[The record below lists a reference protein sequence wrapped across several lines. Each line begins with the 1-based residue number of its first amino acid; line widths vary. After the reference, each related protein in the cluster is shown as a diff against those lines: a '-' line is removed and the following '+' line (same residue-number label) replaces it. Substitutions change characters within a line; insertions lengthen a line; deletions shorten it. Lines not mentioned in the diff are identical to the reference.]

1 MFLLS
6 SLAVIFQFMAAGA
19 SGMTGHS
26 ALCHVVVGFENDRET
41 AAHQRHLTAGDT
53 VLVLTIKLII
63 ATEKPVQVSH
73 SEKI

>member
-1 MFLLS
+1 
-6 SLAVIFQFMAAGA
+6 
-19 SGMTGHS
+19 MTGHS

-41 AAHQRHLTAGDT
+41 AARQRHLTAGDT